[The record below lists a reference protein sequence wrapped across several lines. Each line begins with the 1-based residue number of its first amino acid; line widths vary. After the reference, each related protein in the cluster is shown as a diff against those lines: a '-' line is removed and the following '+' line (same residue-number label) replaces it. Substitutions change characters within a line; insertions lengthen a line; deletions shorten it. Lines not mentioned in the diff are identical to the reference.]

1 VILVVGATG
10 QLGGMITR
18 MLLDQGRPVRVVVRS
33 GSAGEEMSAA
43 GAEPVIADVKDSGSL
58 KAACSGVD
66 VVVTTA
72 NSAQRGGDDTVD
84 SVDRDGNRNLV
95 EAAAASGVRRFVFTS
110 ALGADPASPVPFLQA
125 KGQAE
130 ERVRDSGMDWT
141 VLEPNMFMDVWIPA
155 VVGGPALSGQLV
167 TLVGAG
173 QRRHS
178 MIAARDVAAFAVA
191 ALDHP
196 AANNSTLVL
205 GGPAPISW
213 RDVVAAFGRDLG
225 RDVPVQTVT
234 PGTAIPGFPD
244 VMNML
249 VAAMDTYDSPIDM
262 AECYATYGVTPTSL
276 DDFVRDFVRSGSLPP
291 EHDDARRH

>member
-262 AECYATYGVTPTSL
+262 ADSYATYGVTPTSL